1 MATAR
6 PFAYN
11 TGAGI
16 TGTDQVGSLAVGT
29 PTVGFTATGL
39 DTWSWGSGGNASTLV
54 MTIG

>member
-16 TGTDQVGSLAVGT
+16 TGTDQVGDLAVGT

-39 DTWSWGSGGNASTLV
+39 EWWNEKPN
-54 MTIG
+54 